1 MRVGRK
7 HTQNHVRSFLGFLHC
22 NMVDTTIHCIL
33 ARLLLL
39 IVALGLALLLLRAL
53 VGEVPEVTTT
63 ETWANVACS

>member
-7 HTQNHVRSFLGFLHC
+7 HTQNHVRSFLGFLHY

-39 IVALGLALLLLRAL
+39 IVALGLALLLLGTL
-53 VGEVPEVTTT
+53 VGEIPKVAAT
-63 ETWANVACS
+63 EAWTNVA